1 MPLSARTPSGLA
13 YDVIDLAPP
22 WAAGHAPI
30 IFHHGI
36 GTDRHVWTDWLP
48 AIVTRHKVLRFD
60 TRGYGLSAVPPENH
74 RWTLDASLAD
84 LMEIVALAGEGPV
97 HLVGESFGG
106 TVALAAAI
114 RHPHK
119 VASVTVS
126 NAAFKGAGIAEV
138 PGWREAFARRGM
150 PAWSGDMMAKRF
162 IPDALD
168 ENRAAWF
175 RAVQDKSPAHVTAG
189 LGELLAA
196 TDLGPELNKLKAPLL
211 ILMPDRSPFVTARMG
226 VDLLERIPHADL
238 AMIPASRHG
247 LPFSHGRECGERL
260 ARHLESVEAG
270 SASAAQSGQADRSR
284 EHASR

>member
-1 MPLSARTPSGLA
+1 MLTPQRTPSGLT
-13 YDVIDLAPP
+13 YDVINLTPP
-22 WAAGHAPI
+22 WATDKGTV

-48 AIVTRHKVLRFD
+48 SIVTTHGIIRFD
-60 TRGYGLSAVPPENH
+60 TRGYGASAVPPESH
-74 RWTLDASLAD
+74 RWTLESALAD
-84 LMEIVALAGEGPV
+84 LMEMVEIAGPGPV

-114 RHPHK
+114 RHASRI
-119 VASVTVS
+119 ASVTVS

-138 PGWREAFARRGM
+138 PGWREAFARDGM

-162 IPDALD
+162 QPDALD
-168 ENRAAWF
+168 ERRYAWF
-175 RAVQDKSPAHVTAG
+175 RGVQDKSPAHVTAG

-196 TDLGPELNKLKAPLL
+196 TDLGPELPQLKAPLL

-226 VDLLERIPHADL
+226 VDLLERVPHARL
-238 AMIPASRHG
+238 AMIPSARHG

-260 ARHLESVEAG
+260 AAHLAVVEAARRG
-270 SASAAQSGQADRSR
+270 
-284 EHASR
+284 